1 MTCPDLADLARVGT
15 PRADPAVVEHLQECH
30 SCWLDWQIQQG
41 ARYLRSGM
49 RNDPQDLNQKV
60 MVGITEMAR
69 QSDGPTG
76 WDQLILFG
84 FLVAVA
90 LLIFLFMKMGA
101 TTPVPLGHLA
111 IYAVAS
117 GIAAALYCWARDRK
131 ADKQRSRQVL
141 DSFHLTISPLSGVQG

>member
-15 PRADPAVVEHLQECH
+15 PRADPAVVEHLQTCH

-41 ARYLRSGM
+41 ARYLHSGM

-69 QSDGPTG
+69 QSDGPAG

-84 FLVAVA
+84 FQIAVA
-90 LLIFLFMKMGA
+90 LLIFFFMRMGA
-101 TTPVPLGHLA
+101 TGPVPLV
-111 IYAVAS
+111 AVFAAAS
-117 GIAAALYCWARDRK
+117 AIAAAVYCWKRDRK
-131 ADKQRSRQVL
+131 ADC
-141 DSFHLTISPLSGVQG
+141 DHGPLTKPSQAL